1 MEAEVDA
8 MEQAD
13 EWSGEAP
20 SLESLRDMRLTA
32 LLNDVMDE
40 LGQVKAAQELGVD
53 RKTLWR
59 CRTTGQLTARLSDA
73 LERLLLSKDLSEAMR
88 HGKRIEGLAERVSAL
103 EEELRGRIENGV
115 GKVKALRE
123 EHARAMRH
131 VERRLVALESGRR
144 GSEPPSPTAPEP
156 DSKRRYVP
164 PRTYP
169 QLVTRDAEEG
179 EERVYGDAAPVIVE
193 WRQARDV
200 FQGAAKTGTTLEM
213 KEAQERMLELEIAII
228 ERHELTLPP
237 ASYPWDKFDRR
248 DELWERNRDLNRVRV
263 ERNRALLRMWLRRVL
278 TCGIW
283 RS

>member
-20 SLESLRDMRLTA
+20 SLESLREVRLTA

-88 HGKRIEGLAERVSAL
+88 QGKRIEGLAERVSAL

-115 GKVKALRE
+115 GEVKALRE
-123 EHARAMRH
+123 DHARAMRH

-156 DSKRRYVP
+156 GSKRRYVP

-169 QLVTRDAEEG
+169 QLVTRDTEEG

-193 WRQARDV
+193 WRNARDA
-200 FQGAAKTGTTLEM
+200 FQEAARTGTTLEM
-213 KEAQERMLELEIAII
+213 KEAQERMLELEIVII